1 MQYILTQEELDN
13 LVPRS
18 KYDEKRNEVKTLQ
31 QLLLKASNYKCIYD
45 RTEEDEDE
53 YGYDPYCDSCPLS
66 DFDCGRRKDFS
77 Q

>member
-13 LVPRS
+13 LVHRS

-53 YGYDPYCDSCPLS
+53 YGPYCDCCPLQ